1 MSNQKTP
8 PMSMQPASSANKREG
23 RIVMIWRI
31 TFQLEWDAQSVKAHT
46 VEYKINNR
54 SFYDILDQICK
65 DSDLYP
71 YFKQHNSSGVGRG
84 AYYAIHS
91 RWLGPNHVN
100 ATASEAQMALLT
112 SMYIGEKKAWNWEN
126 YVAQHVKYHII
137 LGNLMEY
144 GTKV

>member
-1 MSNQKTP
+1 M
-8 PMSMQPASSANKREG
+8 
-23 RIVMIWRI
+23 
-31 TFQLEWDAQSVKAHT
+31 
-46 VEYKINNR
+46 
-54 SFYDILDQICK
+54 DQICK